1 MSFSR
6 RKFIATGLAF
16 IGTSALFVTAAEAM
30 GQIFG
35 RQGLA
40 IRGYDPVAY
49 FKVSKP
55 VKGKKEFRTKH
66 KGATWAF
73 ASQENLDDFV
83 KSPDKFTPV
92 YGGYCSWAMSQGR
105 LATTVPQAWDIVG
118 GKLYLNFSLGIR
130 KKWRTNIPKHIRLAD
145 KKWPTVRKK
154 LS

>member
-1 MSFSR
+1 MKLSR
-6 RKFIATGLAF
+6 RKFLASSLAF
-16 IGTSALFVTAAEAM
+16 IGTSALFMTAAEAM

-35 RQGLA
+35 RKGLA

-55 VKGKKEFRTKH
+55 VKGKKQFQTKW

-73 ASQENLDDFV
+73 STQKNLDAFI
-83 KSPDKFTPV
+83 KSPVKYAPV

-105 LATTVPQAWDIVG
+105 IATTVPEAWDIVD

-130 KKWRTNIPKHIRLAD
+130 KKWRTDIPKHIQLAN
-145 KKWPTVRKK
+145 KKWPNVRKK
-154 LS
+154 LG